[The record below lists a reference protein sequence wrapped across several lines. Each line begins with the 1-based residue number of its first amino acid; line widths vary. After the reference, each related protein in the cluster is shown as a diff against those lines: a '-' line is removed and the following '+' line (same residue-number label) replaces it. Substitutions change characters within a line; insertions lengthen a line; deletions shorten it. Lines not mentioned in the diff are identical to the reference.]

1 MKIQDIE
8 LKWWGHSS
16 FSIKYGGKTYYLDP
30 FQLSSPEKA
39 DAIFITHSH
48 YDHCSL
54 QDIEKIAKDGTVIV
68 CTADSQSKIN
78 RIDKKIEIVLVE
90 PNKEIKFGDIKIKTV
105 PAYNNS
111 KQFHSKSEYWIGYV
125 LQFGKTIVY
134 HAGDTDFIKEMQE
147 ISKQLTGSYSI
158 ALLPVG
164 GTYTMNADE
173 AVKAA
178 VAVNASLSIP
188 MHYGSV
194 SSTGSKA
201 DAEKFVKLCG
211 EKGLNA
217 QIIEKS

>member
-16 FSIKYGGKTYYLDP
+16 FSIKYKNKIYYIDP
-30 FQLSSPEKA
+30 FQLASSEKA
-39 DAIFITHSH
+39 DIIFITHSH

-78 RIDKKIEIVLVE
+78 RINKKIEILLIE
-90 PNKEIKFGDIKIKTV
+90 PNKEIDVGEIKVKTI

-111 KQFHSKSEYWIGYV
+111 KQFHSKSEYWVGY
-125 LQFGKTIVY
+125 LIQFGNTIVY
-134 HAGDTDFIKEMQE
+134 HAGDTDFIREMQE
-147 ISKQLTGSYSI
+147 ISKQLAGKHSI
-158 ALLPVG
+158 ALLPIG
-164 GTYTMNADE
+164 GTYTMNVGE

-178 VAVNASLSIP
+178 VAINASLSIP

-194 SSTGSKA
+194 PDTGTKS
-201 DAEKFVKLCG
+201 DAEKFVALCG

-217 QIIEKS
+217 QVLEKS